1 MIINNYFAISF
12 IITLIINIL
21 NFGTHQCNSIPRFFD
36 YDYDMGV
43 CNLIFLNGSLHFDGY
58 HIHHWLIG
66 IIILIIFELFQ
77 DSIIK
82 NIIQGSA
89 LSFILDG
96 LLFSDRFVFCKK
108 IDN

>member
-1 MIINNYFAISF
+1 MIINNYFTISF
-12 IITLIINIL
+12 LIILIINIL
-21 NFGTHQCNSIPRFFD
+21 NFETHQCNSIPRFFD
-36 YDYDMGV
+36 YSYDIGIY
-43 CNLIFLNGSLHFDGY
+43 NLKFLKGSLYFADY
-58 HIHHWLIG
+58 HIHHWAIG

>member
-1 MIINNYFAISF
+1 MIINNYFVISF
-12 IITLIINIL
+12 LITLIINIL
-21 NFGTHQCNSIPRFFD
+21 NFETHQCNSIPRIFD
-36 YDYDMGV
+36 YSYDIGLF
-43 CNLIFLNGSLHFDGY
+43 NLKFLNGSLHFDKY

-66 IIILIIFELFQ
+66 IIILILFELFQ

-96 LLFSDRFVFCKK
+96 LLFSDRFVFVKK
-108 IDN
+108 

>member
-12 IITLIINIL
+12 LITLIIIIL
-21 NFGTHQCNSIPRFFD
+21 NFETHQCNSIPRFFD
-36 YDYDMGV
+36 YSCDIGIY
-43 CNLIFLNGSLHFDGY
+43 NLKFLNGSLHCSDY
-58 HIHHWLIG
+58 HIHHWVMG

-89 LSFILDG
+89 LCFIIDG

-108 IDN
+108 